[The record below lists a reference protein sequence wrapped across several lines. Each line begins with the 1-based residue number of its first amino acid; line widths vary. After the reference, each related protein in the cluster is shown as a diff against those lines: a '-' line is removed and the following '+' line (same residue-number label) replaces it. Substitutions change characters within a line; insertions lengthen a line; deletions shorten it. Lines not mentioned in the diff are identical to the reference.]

1 MSIISNLSEESF
13 PGRSSLWNRRP
24 ARLIVHRH
32 SKACKLQLQPLLTLH
47 RRRFSRLQILGQNPI
62 RLWRDLGEF
71 LRFADLANGVCLL
84 SLFAAAQAADEEVE
98 AGEGGCDDEDYAHCN
113 ADFGAGEDRLVLR
126 EATRPGLGKP
136 GPFPGLVMGGVALKR
151 ERALSRV
158 SSSLPNNGSPV
169 KCMQNA
175 ICNEKVYLKNSCRV
189 HKDLPSLDSEVDITS
204 LNRL

>member
-1 MSIISNLSEESF
+1 M
-13 PGRSSLWNRRP
+13 
-24 ARLIVHRH
+24 
-32 SKACKLQLQPLLTLH
+32 
-47 RRRFSRLQILGQNPI
+47 
-62 RLWRDLGEF
+62 
-71 LRFADLANGVCLL
+71 L

-98 AGEGGCDDEDYAHCN
+98 AGEGGCDEEDYAHCN
-113 ADFGAGEDRLVLR
+113 AGFGAGEDRLVLR

-175 ICNEKVYLKNSCRV
+175 IYNEKVYLKNSCRV
-189 HKDLPSLDSEVDITS
+189 HTNLLSLDSEVDITS
-204 LNRL
+204 LNCLSYHSIH